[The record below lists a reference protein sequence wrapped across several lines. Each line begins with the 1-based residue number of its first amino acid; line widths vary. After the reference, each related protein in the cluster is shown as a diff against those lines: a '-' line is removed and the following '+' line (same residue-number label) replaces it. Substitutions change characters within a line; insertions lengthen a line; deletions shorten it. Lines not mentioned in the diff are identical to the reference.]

1 VAVLHVPALTLPE
14 TVVMGTGL
22 AAYGS
27 AYEEVMAP
35 SLRPA
40 KAKGPSGVRQL
51 GTLDLRRGLHVC
63 FRVLLLR
70 SCVACVLP
78 VLRSDFRQ
86 YWSAVCCIAVVFGV
100 AVKGRRAAS
109 AAIEK

>member
-1 VAVLHVPALTLPE
+1 MLHVPALTLPE

-27 AYEEVMAP
+27 AYDEVIAP

-40 KAKGPSGVRQL
+40 KVKGPSGVRQL

-63 FRVLLLR
+63 FRVFSCGPVSLVFYLCCALSFDRSGPLFVALLR
-70 SCVACVLP
+70 YLF
-78 VLRSDFRQ
+78 LQ
-86 YWSAVCCIAVVFGV
+86 
-100 AVKGRRAAS
+100 
-109 AAIEK
+109 